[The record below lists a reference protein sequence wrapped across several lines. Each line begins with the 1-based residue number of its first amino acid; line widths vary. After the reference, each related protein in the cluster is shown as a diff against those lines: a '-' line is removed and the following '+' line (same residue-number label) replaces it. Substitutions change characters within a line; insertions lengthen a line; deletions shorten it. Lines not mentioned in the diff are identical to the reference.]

1 MRHRADQLAVLDDG
15 AAAHALHD
23 AAGRVQQARIGYA
36 QHHAFGGGSVLL
48 ADVGDFDSIFL
59 HAASADGAE
68 DGRRAR
74 MDGRARADGQAVG
87 IERVC
92 YGGGECAADAEGRVL
107 RNVAQHG
114 GVLQE

>member
-1 MRHRADQLAVLDDG
+1 MRYRADQLAVLDDG

-23 AAGRVQQARIGYA
+23 AAGRVQQARIGHA

-48 ADVGDFDSIFL
+48 ADMGDFDGVLL

-87 IERVC
+87 IERVRHGRG
-92 YGGGECAADAEGRVL
+92 YRAADAEGRVL
-107 RNVAQHG
+107 CNVAQDG